1 VVNLKDLYHK
11 LLWTEELTLDKE
23 IERYDMNSAILE
35 FRHIGQYLALR
46 VPGLSEKRPSVQ
58 KGDQVIAV
66 YPNNPSVKY
75 VGYVHQIESE
85 HALLKFDHLKFQSR
99 YHPGSPVNIEFTY
112 SRMQLR
118 VCHQGVENLTS
129 DMLNYI
135 TAPNAMTP
143 ATLPHPVAPG
153 AVDIDP
159 VDGRLNE
166 EQLRAVRNIVRH
178 TNVNRGC
185 PYVLFGPPG
194 TGKTSTIVEA
204 ILQVGKHRPG
214 AKILICAP
222 SNAAADVLISRLAR
236 SNLSA
241 NELFRFNSYQR
252 NPESVAQEA
261 REFGMFDNT
270 VKAFKFPGLEKFLT
284 FKYVVA
290 TCCMAGKL
298 TNYGVKKRHFTTV
311 FVDEA
316 GHGWEPEVLASF
328 SALLDLSPRSPGQLV
343 LAGDPQQ
350 LGPIVRA
357 DAVDDEHGGLS
368 ISLLE
373 RLITTHPA
381 YRRDLTPDSPFA
393 DAAGYD
399 PSVLTMLLKCYRC
412 HPDILRLPNEMFYNN
427 ALQAAASTL
436 VTNNMLNWSGLPNP
450 RFPLVFHGVE
460 GENTREGSS
469 PSWFNVEEIEIVWK
483 YVRDLVDKHCVPA
496 SDIAVITPYHKQVT
510 KIQHLFRQS
519 SHRGAYND
527 VAVGS
532 CEQLQGQER
541 RVIIIST
548 VRSSTEFLEQ
558 DRHFNLGFVA
568 SPKRFNVAVTRA
580 KALLIVIGNPHLL
593 NTDRHW
599 RRLLRFC
606 IQNRG
611 YTGCTPPVI
620 DQDPPGGGD
629 NDDNGD
635 DGGIDGPPSAPPSNP
650 DGPAP
655 PAPPAPPAAH
665 SAASASAPDMAAVEH
680 AFAELDLDWDETG
693 EEEEEKEDDQ
703 RDQVDVGWVHLEA

>member
-1 VVNLKDLYHK
+1 M
-11 LLWTEELTLDKE
+11 LL
-23 IERYDMNSAILE
+23 
-35 FRHIGQYLALR
+35 G
-46 VPGLSEKRPSVQ
+46 
-58 KGDQVIAV
+58 
-66 YPNNPSVKY
+66 
-75 VGYVHQIESE
+75 
-85 HALLKFDHLKFQSR
+85 
-99 YHPGSPVNIEFTY
+99 
-112 SRMQLR
+112 
-118 VCHQGVENLTS
+118 
-129 DMLNYI
+129 
-135 TAPNAMTP
+135 
-143 ATLPHPVAPG
+143 
-153 AVDIDP
+153 
-159 VDGRLNE
+159 
-166 EQLRAVRNIVRH
+166 
-178 TNVNRGC
+178 
-185 PYVLFGPPG
+185 
-194 TGKTSTIVEA
+194 
-204 ILQVGKHRPG
+204 
-214 AKILICAP
+214 
-222 SNAAADVLISRLAR
+222 
-236 SNLSA
+236 
-241 NELFRFNSYQR
+241 
-252 NPESVAQEA
+252 
-261 REFGMFDNT
+261 
-270 VKAFKFPGLEKFLT
+270 
-284 FKYVVA
+284 
-290 TCCMAGKL
+290 
-298 TNYGVKKRHFTTV
+298 HFTTV

-328 SALLDLSPRSPGQLV
+328 SGLLDLTSHSKGVPGQLV

-381 YRRDLTPDSPFA
+381 YRRDLAPDSPFA
-393 DAAGYD
+393 EAAGYD

-460 GENTREGSS
+460 GENTREGNS

-483 YVRDLVDKHCVPA
+483 YVRDLVGRHRVPA

-519 SHRGAYND
+519 TSTHRGAYQD

-611 YTGCTPPVI
+611 YTGCTPPAI
-620 DQDPPGGGD
+620 DQDPPGGD
-629 NDDNGD
+629 E
-635 DGGIDGPPSAPPSNP
+635 GGIDGPPSAPAANP

-655 PAPPAPPAAH
+655 PAAPTAAPANV
-665 SAASASAPDMAAVEH
+665 PDVAAVEH

-693 EEEEEKEDDQ
+693 EEEEGKAEEDDQ
-703 RDQVDVGWVHLEA
+703 RDQLDVGWVHLEA